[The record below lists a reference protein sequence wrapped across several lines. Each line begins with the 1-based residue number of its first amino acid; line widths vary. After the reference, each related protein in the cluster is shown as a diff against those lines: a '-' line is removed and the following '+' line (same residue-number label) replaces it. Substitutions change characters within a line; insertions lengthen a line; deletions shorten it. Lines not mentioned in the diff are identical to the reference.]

1 MSLHSAV
8 LHVASITVAA
18 ATVPALAQTMPSA
31 QGGTPAGLT
40 PVDQGL
46 ADVGPLG
53 LSLRRLQLDFRR
65 PTGFDRVFQFSGPVA
80 GAAQTPA
87 SSNTGSLA
95 RVSGALTAV
104 FPRSTYVTSREGQ
117 TFAAIPAGTRFLIG
131 DPGRTLATETP
142 APASPSPAP
151 TAANTAMNS
160 SATAR
165 VDRVADRSATAA
177 APPSGTADRK
187 RSTPSIVDDDGLRV
201 RRVKSLLAD
210 AAASPVSP
218 NSADGGS

>member
-1 MSLHSAV
+1 MFLA
-8 LHVASITVAA
+8 LITAA
-18 ATVPALAQTMPSA
+18 GAAGQALGQTAAPAT
-31 QGGTPAGLT
+31 GGTPAGLT
-40 PVDQGL
+40 PVDQGR

-65 PTGFDRVFQFSGPVA
+65 PTGFDRVFQFTGPAA
-80 GAAQTPA
+80 GTGGAQ
-87 SSNTGSLA
+87 SSNAAGGLA

-131 DPGRTLATETP
+131 DPGRTLAAEEP
-142 APASPSPAP
+142 APAVPSRN
-151 TAANTAMNS
+151 AANTSMNTA
-160 SATAR
+160 ATAR
-165 VDRVADRSATAA
+165 VDRIADRSAVAA
-177 APPSGTADRK
+177 TPPSGDAGQK

-210 AAASPVSP
+210 AAASQASP
-218 NSADGGS
+218 DSADHGS